1 MQTEMAEKVAANAL
15 NPQSPVKYQIGQLPL
30 LRVLFRVPRMILANP
45 MLTIPGVT
53 GYPGPTESSE
63 MNRSGESHGVIES

>member
-15 NPQSPVKYQIGQLPL
+15 NHQSPVKFLIGQPLL
-30 LRVLFRVPRMILANP
+30 LRVLFRVPRMFLANP
-45 MLTIPGVT
+45 MLIILGVT
-53 GYPGPTESSE
+53 GYSGSTESFG